1 MTINLSNYKNIET
14 ALFVKL
20 VCSYYVANP
29 GDTPVTQSLYFSQ
42 YDVPVTIDGNVYAPL
57 GNLLGIT
64 ETTTELRVTPGQL
77 SITISGIPNS
87 SIAEIVNSKIKGST
101 VQVWQVFFDPV
112 TKQMLNIAGNPM
124 GRFQGLVNNFA
135 LEEEYS
141 GSATNRILLVC
152 SSTVEVLS
160 NKISGRATNPE
171 DQKAVNSSD
180 VSMDRVLALAKSNFN
195 FGAPV

>member
-20 VCSYYVANP
+20 VCPYYRAQP
-29 GDTPVTQSLYFSQ
+29 GDTPITKSLYFSQ
-42 YDVPVTIDGNVYAPL
+42 YDVPVTIDGDVYAPL

-64 ETTTELRVTPGQL
+64 ETTTELRVSPGQL
-77 SITISGIPNS
+77 SITIAGIPNS
-87 SIAEIVNSKIKGST
+87 SIAEIVNSKMKGST
-101 VQVWQVFFDPV
+101 VNIWQVFFDPV
-112 TKQMLNIAGNPM
+112 TKQMINTAGNPM
-124 GRFQGLVNNFA
+124 GRFQGLVNNWS

-160 NKISGRATNPE
+160 NKIAGRATNPE
-171 DQKAVNSSD
+171 DQKAVNNND